1 MSTKFY
7 ALPVVSISRE
17 TATCVA
23 IGFQI
28 PEELKSTF
36 TFIPGQYLTIKAN
49 IDGQEIRRSYSI
61 CSAPQESLIKVA
73 VKQVEQGL
81 FSTYAVQQLKVG
93 DVLEI
98 MPPMGNFV
106 SKSNDQAKHTLLIAA
121 GSGITPMMS
130 MIKAGLTNNDQDRF
144 TLLYGNQSRQSII
157 FREELEDLKNKYVS
171 RLSLNHV
178 LSREAVDLPI
188 MNGRIDDQKCKE
200 FSQGIFDVAT
210 LTEAFIC
217 GPEAM
222 ILEVKNTLQTLGLDS
237 SKIHI
242 ELFTSPSQQKTTTA
256 SQKETNATAVNEV
269 SKVKVRIDGVTLE
282 MDVPFEGD
290 TILDVALQQGADL
303 PYACKGGVCCTC
315 KAKVLEGSVSME
327 VNYALEADE
336 IKKGFVLSCQAHP
349 TSATVFLDFDAR

>member
-7 ALPVVSISRE
+7 ALPVASINSE
-17 TATCVA
+17 TATCVS

-28 PEELKSTF
+28 PADLKSTF
-36 TFIPGQYLTIKAN
+36 TFTPGQYLTIKATIN
-49 IDGQEIRRSYSI
+49 GEEIRRSYSI
-61 CSAPQESLIKVA
+61 CSAPQESQIRVA
-73 VKQVEQGL
+73 VKQVAQGK
-81 FSTYAVQQLKVG
+81 FSTYALQELKVG
-93 DVLEI
+93 DVLEL

-106 SKSNDQAKHTLLIAA
+106 SKSTAPAKHTLLIAA

-130 MIKAGLTNNDQDRF
+130 MIKTGLTSNNQDRF
-144 TLLYGNQSRQSII
+144 TLLYGNQTRQSII

-178 LSREAVDLPI
+178 LSREALDLPI
-188 MNGRIDDQKCKE
+188 MHGRIDAQKCTE
-200 FSQGIFDVAT
+200 FSKGIFDCT
-210 LTEAFIC
+210 QITEAFIC

-222 ILEVKNTLQTLGLDS
+222 ILEVKNTLLALGMDNS
-237 SKIHI
+237 NIHI
-242 ELFTSPSQQKTTTA
+242 ELFTTASQQKTTSATQKDSTSTA
-256 SQKETNATAVNEV
+256 ASEV

-282 MDVPFEGD
+282 MDVPYEGD

-327 VNYALEADE
+327 VNYALESDE

-349 TSATVFLDFDAR
+349 TSASVFLDFDAR

>member
-7 ALPVVSISRE
+7 ALPVASINRE
-17 TATCVA
+17 TATCVS

-28 PEELKSTF
+28 PEDLKSTF
-36 TFIPGQYLTIKAN
+36 TFTPGQYLTIKTTIN
-49 IDGQEIRRSYSI
+49 GEEIRRSYSI
-61 CSAPQESLIKVA
+61 CSAPQESQIRVA
-73 VKQVEQGL
+73 VKQVEQGK
-81 FSTYAVQQLKVG
+81 FSTYALQELKVG
-93 DVLEI
+93 DVLEL

-106 SKSNDQAKHTLLIAA
+106 SKSTSPAKHTLLIAA

-130 MIKAGLTNNDQDRF
+130 MIKTGLTSNDEDRF
-144 TLLYGNQSRQSII
+144 TLLYGNQTRQSII

-178 LSREAVDLPI
+178 LSREALDLPI
-188 MNGRIDDQKCKE
+188 MHGRIDAQKCTE
-200 FSQGIFDVAT
+200 FSKGIFDCT
-210 LTEAFIC
+210 QITEAFIC

-222 ILEVKNTLQTLGLDS
+222 ILEVKNTLLALGMDNS
-237 SKIHI
+237 NIHI
-242 ELFTSPSQQKTTTA
+242 ELFTTASQQKTTSA
-256 SQKETNATAVNEV
+256 AQKESTSTAASEV

-282 MDVPFEGD
+282 MDVPYEGD

-327 VNYALEADE
+327 VNYALESDE

-349 TSATVFLDFDAR
+349 TSASVFLDFDAR

>member
-7 ALPVVSISRE
+7 ALPVASINRE
-17 TATCVA
+17 TATCVS

-28 PEELKSTF
+28 PEDLKSTF
-36 TFIPGQYLTIKAN
+36 TFTPGQYLTIKTIIN
-49 IDGQEIRRSYSI
+49 GEEIRRSYSI
-61 CSAPQESLIKVA
+61 CSAPLESQIRVA
-73 VKQVEQGL
+73 VKQVEHGK
-81 FSTYAVQQLKVG
+81 FSTYALQELKVG
-93 DVLEI
+93 DVLEL

-106 SKSNDQAKHTLLIAA
+106 SKSTSPAKHTLLIAA

-130 MIKAGLTNNDQDRF
+130 MIKTGLTSNDQDRF
-144 TLLYGNQSRQSII
+144 TLLYGNQTRQSII

-178 LSREAVDLPI
+178 LSREALDLPI
-188 MNGRIDDQKCKE
+188 MHGRIDAQKCTE
-200 FSQGIFDVAT
+200 FSKGIFDCT
-210 LTEAFIC
+210 QITEAFIC

-222 ILEVKNTLQTLGLDS
+222 ILEVKNTLLALGMDNS
-237 SKIHI
+237 NIHI
-242 ELFTSPSQQKTTTA
+242 ELFTTASQQKTTSAT
-256 SQKETNATAVNEV
+256 QKESTSTAASEV

-282 MDVPFEGD
+282 MDVPYEGD

-327 VNYALEADE
+327 VNYALESDE

-349 TSATVFLDFDAR
+349 TSAEVFLDFDAR

>member
-7 ALPVVSISRE
+7 ALPVASINRE
-17 TATCVA
+17 TTTCVS

-28 PEELKSTF
+28 PEDLKSTF
-36 TFIPGQYLTIKAN
+36 TFTPGQYLTIKTIIN
-49 IDGQEIRRSYSI
+49 GEEIRRSYSI
-61 CSAPQESLIKVA
+61 CSAPLESQIRVA
-73 VKQVEQGL
+73 VKQVEQGK
-81 FSTYAVQQLKVG
+81 FSTYALQELKVG
-93 DVLEI
+93 DVLEL

-106 SKSNDQAKHTLLIAA
+106 SKSTAPAKHTLLIAA

-130 MIKAGLTNNDQDRF
+130 MIKTGLTSNDEDRF
-144 TLLYGNQSRQSII
+144 TLLYGNQTRQSII

-178 LSREAVDLPI
+178 LSREALDLPI
-188 MNGRIDDQKCKE
+188 MHGRIDAQKCTA
-200 FSQGIFDVAT
+200 FSKGIFDCT
-210 LTEAFIC
+210 QITEAFIC

-222 ILEVKNTLQTLGLDS
+222 ILEVKNTLLALGMDNTN
-237 SKIHI
+237 IHI
-242 ELFTSPSQQKTTTA
+242 ELFTTASQQKTA
-256 SQKETNATAVNEV
+256 NAAQKESNATAASEV
-269 SKVKVRIDGVTLE
+269 SKVKVRIDGITIE
-282 MDVPFEGD
+282 MDVPYEGD

-327 VNYALEADE
+327 VNYALESDE

-349 TSATVFLDFDAR
+349 TSASVFLDFDAR

>member
-7 ALPVVSISRE
+7 ALPVASINRE
-17 TATCVA
+17 TATCVS

-28 PEELKSTF
+28 PEDLKSIFTF
-36 TFIPGQYLTIKAN
+36 TPGQYLTIKTTIN
-49 IDGQEIRRSYSI
+49 GEEIRRSYSI
-61 CSAPQESLIKVA
+61 CSAPQESQIRVA
-73 VKQVEQGL
+73 VKQVEQGK
-81 FSTYAVQQLKVG
+81 FSTYALQELKVG
-93 DVLEI
+93 DVLEL

-106 SKSNDQAKHTLLIAA
+106 SKSTSPAKHTLLIAA

-130 MIKAGLTNNDQDRF
+130 MIKTGLTSNDQDRF
-144 TLLYGNQSRQSII
+144 TLLYGNQTRQSII

-178 LSREAVDLPI
+178 LSREALDLPI
-188 MNGRIDDQKCKE
+188 MHGRIDAQKCTE
-200 FSQGIFDVAT
+200 FSKGIFDCT
-210 LTEAFIC
+210 QITEAFIC

-222 ILEVKNTLQTLGLDS
+222 ILEVKNTLLALGMDNS
-237 SKIHI
+237 NIHI
-242 ELFTSPSQQKTTTA
+242 ELFTTASQQKTTSA
-256 SQKETNATAVNEV
+256 AQKESNATAASEV

-282 MDVPFEGD
+282 MDVPYEGD

-327 VNYALEADE
+327 VNYALESDE

>member
-7 ALPVVSISRE
+7 ALPVASINRE
-17 TATCVA
+17 TATCVS

-28 PEELKSTF
+28 PEDLKSTF
-36 TFIPGQYLTIKAN
+36 TFTPGQYLTIKTTIN
-49 IDGQEIRRSYSI
+49 GEEVRRSYSI
-61 CSAPQESLIKVA
+61 CSAPQESQIRVA
-73 VKQVEQGL
+73 VKQVEQGK
-81 FSTYAVQQLKVG
+81 FSTYALQELKVG
-93 DVLEI
+93 DVLEL

-106 SKSNDQAKHTLLIAA
+106 SKSTSPAKHTLLIAA

-130 MIKAGLTNNDQDRF
+130 MIKTGLTSNDHDRF
-144 TLLYGNQSRQSII
+144 TLLYGNQTRQSII

-178 LSREAVDLPI
+178 LSREALDLPI
-188 MNGRIDDQKCKE
+188 MHGRIDAQKCTE
-200 FSQGIFDVAT
+200 FSKGIFDCT
-210 LTEAFIC
+210 QITEAFIC

-222 ILEVKNTLQTLGLDS
+222 ILEVKNTLLALGMDNS
-237 SKIHI
+237 NIHI
-242 ELFTSPSQQKTTTA
+242 ELFTTASQQKTTSAT
-256 SQKETNATAVNEV
+256 QKESTSTAASEV

-282 MDVPFEGD
+282 MDVPYEGD

-327 VNYALEADE
+327 VNYALESDE

-349 TSATVFLDFDAR
+349 TSASVFLDFDAR

>member
-7 ALPVVSISRE
+7 ALPVASINRE
-17 TATCVA
+17 TATCVS

-28 PEELKSTF
+28 PEDLKSTF
-36 TFIPGQYLTIKAN
+36 TFTPGQYLTIKTIIN
-49 IDGQEIRRSYSI
+49 GEEIRRSYSI
-61 CSAPQESLIKVA
+61 CSAPQESQIRVA
-73 VKQVEQGL
+73 VKQVEQGK
-81 FSTYAVQQLKVG
+81 FSTYALQELKVG
-93 DVLEI
+93 DVLEL

-106 SKSNDQAKHTLLIAA
+106 SKSTSPAKHTLLIAA

-130 MIKAGLTNNDQDRF
+130 MIKTGLTSNDEDRF
-144 TLLYGNQSRQSII
+144 TLLYGNQTRQSII

-178 LSREAVDLPI
+178 LSREALDLPI
-188 MNGRIDDQKCKE
+188 MHGRIDAQKCTE
-200 FSQGIFDVAT
+200 FSKGIFDCT
-210 LTEAFIC
+210 QITEAFIC

-222 ILEVKNTLQTLGLDS
+222 ILEVKNTLLALGMDNS
-237 SKIHI
+237 NIHI
-242 ELFTSPSQQKTTTA
+242 ELFTTASQQKTTSA
-256 SQKETNATAVNEV
+256 AQKESTSTAASEV
-269 SKVKVRIDGVTLE
+269 SIVKVRIDGVTLE
-282 MDVPFEGD
+282 MDVPYEGD

-327 VNYALEADE
+327 VNYALESDE

-349 TSATVFLDFDAR
+349 TSASVFLDFDAR